1 MSIDESDARNIND
14 EVLIEAACWRLR
26 GYIRVGELAST
37 HRLGKMRRL
46 RMLEGQRAWKREASF
61 DRIDTAAEVNAQRF
75 RTSLF
80 RTFLQQAVQSEM
92 APYSQRIHA

>member
-1 MSIDESDARNIND
+1 MKESDARNINA

-26 GYIRVGELAST
+26 EYLRAKELGST
-37 HRLGKMRRL
+37 DRLGQMRRL

-61 DRIDTAAEVNAQRF
+61 DRIDPAAEVNVQRF

-80 RTFLQQAVQSEM
+80 
-92 APYSQRIHA
+92 